1 MCTCLYTDVVSAIRT
16 NRGGNQLSRSLSA
29 AVAWSS
35 YYYYQ
40 GDSNSLPTWATVLL
54 ISLIVLGTLAGI
66 VGAIVGIVVHM
77 KGKETRIAYPAK
89 TAKQVAK
96 DLDGTFMYGV
106 GKVLQGSFGV
116 SGDHHDVREHYIDM
130 GDDFPRLA
138 SEKGVWVPL
147 GLAPFST
154 GVNRYL
160 LNVVAIA
167 RPYGS
172 LSAYELRY
180 DDPVSDWHLVMVYDI
195 APAPGAQ
202 DNPQV
207 RRDVLKLQQVMA
219 SSVFQYQP
227 QTVWY
232 QGHVILMLADCT
244 PAGLKRHY
252 EALRDLDS
260 GPSRG

>member
-1 MCTCLYTDVVSAIRT
+1 MPSEPTQ
-16 NRGGNQLSRSLSA
+16 GEHQLLISLSA
-29 AVAWSS
+29 AVVGSS
-35 YYYYQ
+35 YYYHYE
-40 GDSNSLPTWATVLL
+40 GDSSSLPTWATVLL
-54 ISLIVLGTLAGI
+54 ICLVVLGTLAGI
-66 VGAIVGIVVHM
+66 VCAIVGVVVHM
-77 KGKETRIAYPAK
+77 KGRDKRIAFPAK

-106 GKVLQGSFGV
+106 GKVLQGSFGIN
-116 SGDHHDVREHYIDM
+116 GDRHDVRAHYADM
-130 GDDFPRLA
+130 GDDFARLA
-138 SEKGVWVPL
+138 AEKGVWVPL

-160 LNVVAIA
+160 LNVVTIP

-180 DDPVSDWHLVMVYDI
+180 DDPVVDWHLVMVYDI
-195 APAPGAQ
+195 APTPGAQ
-202 DNPQV
+202 GDPLV
-207 RRDVLKLQQVMA
+207 RADVMKLQQVMA

-232 QGHVILMLADCT
+232 EGHAILMLADCA

-252 EALRDLDS
+252 EALRDLDF